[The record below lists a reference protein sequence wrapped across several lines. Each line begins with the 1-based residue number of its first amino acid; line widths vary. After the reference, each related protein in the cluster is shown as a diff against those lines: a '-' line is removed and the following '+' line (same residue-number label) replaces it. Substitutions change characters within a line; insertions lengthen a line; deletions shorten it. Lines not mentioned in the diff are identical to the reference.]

1 MKHLDIHKCL
11 SESDAI
17 QIAGNQVYSK
27 NSNIPANGSKIS
39 LSCRES
45 GNRRYNGI

>member
-17 QIAGNQVYSK
+17 DLVGKQVYSK
-27 NSNIPANGSKIS
+27 NNHIPADEFRIS